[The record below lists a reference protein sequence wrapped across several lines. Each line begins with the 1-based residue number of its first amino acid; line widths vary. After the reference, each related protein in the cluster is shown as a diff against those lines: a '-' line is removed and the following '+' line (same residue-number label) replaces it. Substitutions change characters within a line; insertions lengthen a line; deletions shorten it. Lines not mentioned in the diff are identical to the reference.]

1 MIQSVIIV
9 EKTSGQSGT
18 YLEPSEKSKME
29 HFSKVVGCFCK
40 ALHIRC
46 FTGYEYAS
54 DEPKQNAGMLPFIS
68 QKIRSEIS
76 ASLFHF

>member
-1 MIQSVIIV
+1 
-9 EKTSGQSGT
+9 
-18 YLEPSEKSKME
+18 ME

-54 DEPKQNAGMLPFIS
+54 DETKQNTGMLPFIS
-68 QKIRSEIS
+68 QKVRSAIS
-76 ASLFHF
+76 GSLFHF